1 LTRWRRGEAE
11 VEAMLAAGDLQ
22 RVAGAQADGAAWLD
36 KARRTAATAAVVS
49 DDADSGVVLAYD
61 AARFACT
68 ALLIQQGLRPTTK
81 GGHYTVER
89 AVRAQF
95 GDAFKPFAALR
106 RRRNE
111 LEYPVYAGEEVERSE
126 AAAVLVVA
134 TALVD
139 AVARLLPE
147 LGLF

>member
-11 VEAMLAAGDLQ
+11 VEALLAAGDLQ
-22 RVAGAQADGAAWLD
+22 RVSGAQADGSAWLD
-36 KARRTAATAAVVS
+36 KARRIHASAAAVP
-49 DDADSGVVLAYD
+49 DDADSTVTLAYD

-111 LEYPVYAGEEVERSE
+111 LEYPLFASEEVERAE
-126 AAAVLVVA
+126 ATAVLAVA
-134 TALVD
+134 TSLID
-139 AVARLLPE
+139 AAARLLPE
-147 LGLF
+147 VGLF

>member
-1 LTRWRRGEAE
+1 
-11 VEAMLAAGDLQ
+11 MLAAGELQ
-22 RVAGAQADGAAWLD
+22 RVGGEQADGAAWLD
-36 KARRTAATAAVVS
+36 KARRISATAAVVA
-49 DDADSGVVLAYD
+49 DDAESAVVLGYD

-68 ALLIQQGLRPTTK
+68 ALLIQQGLRPTAK
-81 GGHYTVER
+81 GGHHTVER

-111 LEYPVYAGEEVERSE
+111 LEYPIYASEEVERAE
-126 AAAVLVVA
+126 AAAVLATA
-134 TALVD
+134 TALIE

-147 LGLF
+147 VGLF